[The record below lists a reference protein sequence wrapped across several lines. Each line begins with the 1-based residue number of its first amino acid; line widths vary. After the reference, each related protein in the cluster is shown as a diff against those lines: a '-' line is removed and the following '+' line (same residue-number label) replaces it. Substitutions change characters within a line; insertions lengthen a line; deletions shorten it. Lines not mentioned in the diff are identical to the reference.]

1 MDRIWQLSWGSIRTD
16 KRVKTMLFER
26 VYIPASCCPSVS
38 ISVVS
43 VINLD
48 PSRAN

>member
-1 MDRIWQLSWGSIRTD
+1 VDRIWQLSSGSIRTD